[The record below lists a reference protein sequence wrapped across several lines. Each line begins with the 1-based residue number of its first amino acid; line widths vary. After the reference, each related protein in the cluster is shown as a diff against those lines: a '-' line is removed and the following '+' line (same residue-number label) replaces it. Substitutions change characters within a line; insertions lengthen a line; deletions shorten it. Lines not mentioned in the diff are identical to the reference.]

1 MEILVLLLIVGLVV
15 AVVIAAARAARKRRE
30 ALAQLAAR
38 LGLRFVP
45 DQDHALPERF
55 EFLNKLRQGS
65 NRYAFNR
72 LEGDYHG
79 HEVKVFDYHFETYS
93 SDSKGRRQ
101 THHHFFSF
109 FMLRLPRSF
118 PEVTVLREGLFSKI
132 AQAFGYDDIDFES
145 AEFSRKYC
153 VRSPDKRFAYDVC
166 HPRMIEYLLANPDL
180 TLEIEGPVLALAFP
194 SRLKPEQI
202 ESNLERLVALRE
214 LLPAYLFASH

>member
-1 MEILVLLLIVGLVV
+1 MEILVLILIVGLVV
-15 AVVIAAARAARKRRE
+15 AGAIAAARAARKRRE

-38 LGLRFVP
+38 LGLRFEP
-45 DQDHALPERF
+45 DNDYALSEDF

-65 NRYAFNR
+65 NRYAFNQ
-72 LEGDYHG
+72 LSGDYRG

-101 THHHFFSF
+101 THHHYCSF

-118 PEVTVLREGLFSKI
+118 PEVTVVREGLFSKI
-132 AQAFGYDDIDFES
+132 AQALGYDDIDFES

-166 HPRMIEYLLANPDL
+166 HPRLIEYLLANPDL

-194 SRLKPEQI
+194 SRLQPEQT

-214 LLPAYLFASH
+214 LLPAYLFTPR

>member
-1 MEILVLLLIVGLVV
+1 MEILVLILIVGLVV
-15 AVVIAAARAARKRRE
+15 AAAFAAARAARQRRE

-38 LGLRFVP
+38 LGLRFDP
-45 DQDHALPERF
+45 DQDYALPARF

-72 LEGDYHG
+72 LGGNYRG

-101 THHHFFSF
+101 THHHYFSF
-109 FMLRLPRSF
+109 FMLGLPRSF
-118 PEVTVLREGLFSKI
+118 PEVTIVREGLLSKI
-132 AQAFGYDDIDFES
+132 AQAFGYADIDFES

-194 SRLKPEQI
+194 ARLKPEQI
-202 ESNLERLVALRE
+202 EPNLGRLVALRE
-214 LLPAYLFASH
+214 LLPAYLFTPH